1 MMSYFK
7 DKVIVLT
14 GGASGMGLVTAK
26 LLASHGAKISI
37 ADIQEK
43 QLRQAK
49 SDIETVG
56 GTCMVHVTDVQDEH
70 QVGAWIEATVSAY
83 GKIDG
88 VANFAA
94 VIGKDIMVKAT
105 EDITTE
111 DWNFVLGV
119 NLTGLMNCLRA
130 QIPHL
135 KSGSAV
141 VNFASVSGQ
150 RGFENN
156 GAYCASKHGVIGL
169 SRCTAKELGPKGI
182 RLNIVAPS
190 VAPELEDMS

>member
-1 MMSYFK
+1 MSFFK
-7 DKVIVLT
+7 NKVIVIT
-14 GGASGMGLVTAK
+14 GGASGMGLKTAH
-26 LLASHGAKISI
+26 LFASQGAKVSI
-37 ADIQEK
+37 ADVQEK
-43 QLRQAK
+43 QLTQAK
-49 SDIETVG
+49 AEIEAKG
-56 GTCMVHVTDVQDEH
+56 GNCMVCVTDIRDER
-70 QVGAWIEATVSAY
+70 QVAAWIDATVSAF

-94 VIGKDIMVKAT
+94 VIGSDICVKPTEEISSKDW
-105 EDITTE
+105 E
-111 DWNFVLGV
+111 FVLGV

-135 KSGSAV
+135 NTGSAV

-150 RGFENN
+150 RGFAMN

-190 VAPELEDMS
+190 VLLQS